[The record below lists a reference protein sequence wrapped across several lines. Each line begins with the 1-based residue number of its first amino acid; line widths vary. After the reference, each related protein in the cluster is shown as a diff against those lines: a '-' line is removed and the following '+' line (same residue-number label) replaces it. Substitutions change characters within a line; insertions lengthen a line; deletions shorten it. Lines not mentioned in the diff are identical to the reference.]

1 MRPPSNSDGGE
12 RETEWTFLSLSPI
25 LERHLLLILPGVLS
39 EGGRRNDF
47 PALASSYFTGKV
59 RKEGRKS
66 TQKTGGGSRG
76 KTTTANFHPLHFFFF
91 FPWFR
96 ERERERKTMQDMNQV
111 QQQTKQREKTGVS
124 FLLPYTFLPLMLH
137 AALFAGRA
145 FVANMNVAFV
155 VASRRVR
162 CKVHVVLVCNRF
174 C

>member
-1 MRPPSNSDGGE
+1 MNFISQANR
-12 RETEWTFLSLSPI
+12 
-25 LERHLLLILPGVLS
+25 LERKEERAHKKLEAVAGGKQQRRIFILYI
-39 EGGRRNDF
+39 F
-47 PALASSYFTGKV
+47 SSSF
-59 RKEGRKS
+59 
-66 TQKTGGGSRG
+66 RG
-76 KTTTANFHPLHFFFF
+76 L
-91 FPWFR
+91 